1 MPSVSRHALVAYS
14 AAEMFALVDDIES
27 YPQFLPWCRS
37 TRIIS
42 RSDDEVRATLEMAKG
57 ALSKS
62 FSTCNRLQAN
72 KMIEIRLL
80 DGPFRHLEGFWRFE
94 PLADEACKVSLD
106 LEFEF
111 SSRLLQMTVGPLF
124 SQIADTMVDAF
135 CKRAR
140 QVYG

>member
-1 MPSVSRHALVAYS
+1 MPSVSRNALVPYS
-14 AAEMFALVDDIES
+14 AANMFVLVNDIQS

-37 TRIIS
+37 VNIIS
-42 RSDDEVRATLEMAKG
+42 QSDDEIRATLEMAKG

-62 FSTCNRLQAN
+62 FSTCNRLQPN
-72 KMIEIRLL
+72 KMVEIRLL
-80 DGPFRHLEGFWRFE
+80 DGPFRHLEGFWRFH
-94 PLADEACKVSLD
+94 PLAENACKVSLD

-111 SSRLLQMTVGPLF
+111 SSRLLQATVGPLF